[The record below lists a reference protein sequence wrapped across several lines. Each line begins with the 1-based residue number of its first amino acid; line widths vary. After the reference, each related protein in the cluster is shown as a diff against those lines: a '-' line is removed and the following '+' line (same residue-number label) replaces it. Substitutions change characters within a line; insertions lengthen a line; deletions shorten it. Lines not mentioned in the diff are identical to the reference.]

1 MTMHATRAV
10 AIERTPR
17 WTWPHS
23 VGGWWAVGISVATL
37 VAWLALPI
45 TGWWAMALVAGCVTL
60 LAVCVNIGC
69 LWRWDDSSLNL
80 LAAASTALVALL
92 LIVTLVGAIATIHL
106 G

>member
-1 MTMHATRAV
+1 
-10 AIERTPR
+10 
-17 WTWPHS
+17 
-23 VGGWWAVGISVATL
+23 
-37 VAWLALPI
+37 
-45 TGWWAMALVAGCVTL
+45 MALVAGCMTL
-60 LAVCVNIGC
+60 LALCVNIGC